1 MLQSVL
7 LFGVMEM
14 ATLLLMESADNLAL
28 DLHKAKEQVVVSFTL
43 TQAWKN
49 IESWGMVASIQNNV
63 IMILK
68 PGMEDPPL
76 Y

>member
-1 MLQSVL
+1 
-7 LFGVMEM
+7 
-14 ATLLLMESADNLAL
+14 MESADILIP
-28 DLHKAKEQVVVSFTL
+28 DLHWAKEQVVVSFTL

-49 IESWGMVASIQNNV
+49 IESWGMVASIQSNV

-68 PGMEDPPL
+68 PGVEDPPL